1 MSLMKLVWRQLRA
14 SGPLGVVASVGL
26 LLAVVLLATGPLY
39 IATLE
44 RVAYDRALTSLRAT
58 LHPQIYL
65 GFSSFS
71 EGEYQEARSD
81 VVDAAEASFGDAFVE
96 HGIYASAGIMDT
108 RFVEP
113 AAFRQL
119 SHFQYRSDLEEHVIV
134 EGRMPEP
141 AGAEGR
147 IEVAIGRD
155 AAETVSISV
164 GQVLGQPASSQD
176 PRPSYETE
184 VVGILEPIDRDE
196 TYWLAQSG
204 PYFEAFEV
212 NNLWV
217 LPLFVPE
224 ETLINRVGASAPAFL
239 GNVTD
244 FLFLDQATV
253 LDRGSDGTETMLL
266 DMQGLLA
273 SAIPRAALIAGLERE
288 VEVFNRE
295 MSKVRI
301 PLVILLVLV
310 EAIALYALG
319 MVAIALSGRQ
329 QGSVALVRSRGAGL
343 FESAGMVFLW
353 GLAVLA
359 ATLVVAPLV
368 AGSVVIG
375 LGYTPSWETV
385 LESEILRPA
394 SLLPTVPWVVAGAF
408 LAGALL
414 LLPTARVARTPLAV
428 MRTGRGAPRGN
439 GRWVQRLLLDGALLG
454 IAGVLLWQLDQR
466 EGLAATGSGGEV
478 SVDRVA
484 LLIPA
489 LTMVIALMLFFRLL
503 PLIVRIG
510 GLATRMVGLL
520 GASLAFER
528 MGRAPGSAMGLGGLL
543 LLVATL
549 GTFAATFGGTLDK
562 SADDFASHSSGG
574 DAFVYRPEGY
584 ANGDFAAVRERFTR
598 LPGVIDASAA
608 YTTRAGIGSLS
619 PGTLVPMLAVDPS
632 TAENVLWFR
641 DDFSDEPLGEILVNL
656 SLLEG
661 GRTPVRTIPDGAET
675 IGVWVRVD
683 NPTGK
688 QFIWLHLIDGLGR
701 PHTYSMRALDF
712 EGWQL
717 VEQPLSRGEHDP
729 PPGPYA
735 LDSILVFENAL
746 GATGAPGAMHLD
758 DLHYRDEDGVTHVI
772 DTFDRPEEW
781 LPVLTSGDRR
791 DYVGAANPTD
801 QHETV
806 LEFTWGRETLDGV
819 RGLYVSPQLS
829 AVPMYVSTRLL
840 EVLGSSV
847 GRERALHIS
856 GRVIPFRIIGTLDQF
871 PTMPETTVGFAIA
884 HGPSL
889 MAHVNAVAVTA
900 TKEKKPIWP
909 NQVFLTLAGDEVEQE
924 TTLSGIE
931 DDTALTGEIV
941 DAVSVLGERQRS
953 PLASASWRGLVVLA
967 VVAALIAL
975 ATGISAHAIA
985 SAQDRSGDMALM
997 RALGLSRVSAMVAF
1011 VTEHVVIVGLAVA
1024 SGVAV
1029 GLWLATVLVPLFQGL
1044 GAAPAVPSLIVTTDW
1059 ATVGTMVG
1067 AVLVGGLVGAAVLW
1081 RVYISV
1087 PMAGILRIGNE

>member
-1 MSLMKLVWRQLRA
+1 MKLVWRQLRA

-39 IATLE
+39 TATLE
-44 RVAYDRALTSLRAT
+44 RLAYDQALTSLRST

-71 EGEYQEARSD
+71 EEEYRGTRSD
-81 VVDAAEASFGDAFVE
+81 IVEAAKASFGDAFIE
-96 HGIYASAGIMDT
+96 HGVYASAGIMNT
-108 RFVEP
+108 QLVEP
-113 AAFRQL
+113 PGFLQL
-119 SHFQYRSDLEEHVIV
+119 SYFQYRTDLAEHVLI
-134 EGRMPEP
+134 EGRLPEA
-141 AGAEGR
+141 AGAEGP

-155 AAETVSISV
+155 AAETVLVTV
-164 GQVLGQPASSQD
+164 GQVLRQPASPQD
-176 PRPSYETE
+176 PRPSFETKI
-184 VVGILEPIDRDE
+184 VGIVEPINPDE
-196 TYWLAQSG
+196 NYWLAQSG
-204 PYFEAFEV
+204 PYFEAFEL
-212 NNLWV
+212 NNRWV
-217 LPLFVPE
+217 MPLFVPE
-224 ETLINRVGASAPAFL
+224 ETLVNRVGANAPAFL
-239 GNVTD
+239 GNVND
-244 FLFLDQATV
+244 FLYLDRAVVLDQ
-253 LDRGSDGTETMLL
+253 GPNGTESMLL
-266 DMQGLLA
+266 DMQGRLA
-273 SAIPRAALIAGLERE
+273 SAVPRAALIAGLERE

-310 EAIALYALG
+310 EAIALYSLG

-329 QGSVALVRSRGAGL
+329 QNSVALVRSRGAGL
-343 FESAGMVFLW
+343 FESAGMVLLW
-353 GLAVLA
+353 GLTVLA
-359 ATLVVAPLV
+359 ATMVLAPLV
-368 AGSVVIG
+368 AGTVVIG

-385 LESEILRPA
+385 LGSEILRPA

-408 LAGALL
+408 LAGGLL

-428 MRTGRGAPRGN
+428 LRTGRGASRGN
-439 GRWVQRLLLDGALLG
+439 GRWVQRLLLDSALLAV
-454 IAGVLLWQLDQR
+454 AGVLLWQLDQR
-466 EGLAATGSGGEV
+466 EGLATTGTSGEI

-489 LTMVIALMLFFRLL
+489 LTIVIALMLFFRLL

-510 GLATRMVGLL
+510 GLATRVIGLL

-528 MGRAPGSAMGLGGLL
+528 MGRAPGSAIGLGGLL

-584 ANGDFAAVRERFTR
+584 ANGDFAGVRERFTQ
-598 LPGVIDASAA
+598 LPGVTDASAA
-608 YTTRAGIGSLS
+608 YTTKAGIGTLT
-619 PGTLVPMLAVDPS
+619 PGTLVPLLAVDPS
-632 TAENVLWFR
+632 TAGNVLWFR
-641 DDFSDEPLGEILVNL
+641 NDFSDERLGEILVNL

-661 GRTPVRTIPDGAET
+661 DRTPARAIPDDAET
-675 IGVWVRVD
+675 IGVWVRAD
-683 NPTGK
+683 NPSGK

-701 PHTYSMRALDF
+701 PHTYSMGALDF
-712 EGWQL
+712 EGWRL
-717 VEQPLSRGEHDP
+717 VEQPLGRGEHDP
-729 PPGPYA
+729 PPGPYT

-746 GATGAPGAMHLD
+746 GSSGAPGMIHLD
-758 DLHYRDEDGVTHVI
+758 DLQYRDRDGMEHVI

-781 LPVLTSGDRR
+781 LPILTSGDRR
-791 DYVGAANPTD
+791 DYVGAANATGH
-801 QHETV
+801 HETA
-806 LEFTWGRETLDGV
+806 LEFAWGRETLDGV

-829 AVPMYVSTRLL
+829 TVPMYASSRLQ
-840 EVLGSSV
+840 EVLGLSV

-856 GRVIPFRIIGTLDQF
+856 GRVIPFRIVGTLDQF
-871 PTMPETTVGFAIA
+871 PTIPETNAGFAIA

-889 MAHVNAVAVTA
+889 MTHVNAVAVTA
-900 TKEKKPIWP
+900 VKEKKPIWP
-909 NQVFLTLAGDEVEQE
+909 NQVFLTLSGDEAAQE
-924 TTLSGIE
+924 TTLLGIVE
-931 DDTALTGEIV
+931 DTALTGTVV
-941 DAVSVLGERQRS
+941 DAATVSEERRRS
-953 PLASASWRGLVVLA
+953 PLASASWRGLVVMA

-997 RALGLSRVSAMVAF
+997 RALGLSRVNAMVAF
-1011 VTEHVVIVGLAVA
+1011 LTEHVAIVGLAVV

-1044 GAAPAVPSLIVTTDW
+1044 GAAPVVPSLIVTTEW
-1059 ATVGTMVG
+1059 NTVGTMVG